1 MENSH
6 RTDREGNVQA
16 EDNYAAH
23 QHDPAPSPEA
33 IKEKDDRP
41 ASYILRWAI
50 VIAIALLAI
59 IYFLFIL

>member
-1 MENSH
+1 MENGH
-6 RTDREGNVQA
+6 RTDKQGNVRA
-16 EDNYAAH
+16 EEDYAAH

-41 ASYILRWAI
+41 ASYLLRWAI

-59 IYFLFIL
+59 IYLVFIL